1 MAEEKQL
8 IVKKNKKHHVDIA
21 LAIVTLVLLSLGVIM
36 VLSAV
41 HHQPLEQK
49 VTVII
54 TSKNNCSTQQLE

>member
-36 VLSAV
+36 VLSASV
-41 HHQPLEQK
+41 
-49 VTVII
+49 
-54 TSKNNCSTQQLE
+54 